1 MIATGILKIPGVSD
15 RALKAAFVR
24 LRDAL
29 KFDVSADVHE
39 PRWNPEGGCAFL
51 VKKDYQ
57 LVLSYEHSDATLQI
71 RCSGHISEEE
81 EKIIAVVLRDPP
93 LPLKAK

>member
-1 MIATGILKIPGVSD
+1 MFVVEILKMRGASD

-24 LRDAL
+24 VRDAL
-29 KFDVSADVHE
+29 KFEASADVVE

-51 VKKDYQ
+51 RKKEYEI
-57 LVLSYEHSDATLQI
+57 VLSYDHSDATLRVQ
-71 RCSGHISEEE
+71 CSGRIPEKEETA
-81 EKIIAVVLRDPP
+81 IAAVLRDPP